1 MIPEIYKRVWCVDFE
16 YSHKPGGFLEPL
28 CIVARE
34 IHSGELVRV
43 WLGSSPSE
51 CPIPFGKSDLLVAY
65 LASAEIG
72 CFLVL
77 GWSLPENVLDL
88 YAEFSNKTCG
98 EPLPFG
104 RGLIGALRYFGLST
118 IDQKYKKSMRDLA
131 MRGGEYTAAEQ
142 LALLDYCQSDVD
154 GLALLLKVMAPKL
167 DWPRA
172 VGIRGRYMRAVG
184 RMEHTGIPI
193 DTSTLAKL
201 MANWESIKNQLFQM
215 TDPTG
220 EVFLIQKGK
229 PVFKR
234 DRFTQLLI
242 KLDIPWPRNARG
254 VLLLDKDTFS
264 DMAKVHGGMIAL
276 THELRK
282 TLASLRSNYLEVGPD
297 ARNRCMLSPFGS
309 KTSRNQPS
317 TAKFIFGFSKWLRGL
332 IQPQPGRA
340 IAYVDWSQQEFAIA
354 AYLSRDQRMFDAY
367 ITGDPYLAFAIQAG
381 AAPPDATAKTHCE
394 VRKQYKLCVLG
405 TQYGLGAAGLGAKLG
420 LGACWGEHLLKMHR
434 KTYPEF
440 WAWSDHVEAYGLL
453 RGELQS
459 PFGWR
464 CSFNSKPKPRSIRN
478 WPMQTA
484 GAEMM
489 RLAAIYAT
497 EAGLNVCAPVHD
509 AFLIEACATEI
520 GSAVARMQE
529 CMRKAGEATLPGF
542 TLRSDAEITVYPD
555 RFGGGT
561 EMWDRVM
568 GLLEKCTDTPEMQ
581 AVSS

>member
-16 YSHKPGGFLEPL
+16 YSHKPGGLLEPL
-28 CIVARE
+28 CMVARE
-34 IHSGELVRV
+34 IRSGKLMRF
-43 WLGSSPSE
+43 WLGSSPLE

-65 LASAEIG
+65 TASAEIG
-72 CFLVL
+72 CFLAL
-77 GWSLPENVLDL
+77 GWVLPENVLDL
-88 YAEFSNKTCG
+88 YLEFLNKTCG

-104 RGLIGALRYFGLST
+104 RGLIGALIYFNLPT
-118 IDQKYKKSMRDLA
+118 IESKYKKSMRDLA
-131 MRGGEYTAAEQ
+131 LRGGEYTAEEQ

-172 VGIRGRYMRAVG
+172 IGIRGRYMRAVA
-184 RMEHTGIPI
+184 RMERTGIPI
-193 DTSTLAKL
+193 DTSTLTKL
-201 MANWESIKNQLFQM
+201 MANWGSIKTQLFQV

-234 DRFTQLLI
+234 DRFTQLLM
-242 KLDIPWPRNARG
+242 KLNIPWPLNKG
-254 VLLLDKDTFS
+254 GKLKLDKDTFS

-282 TLASLRSNYLEVGPD
+282 TLSGLRCNSLEVGPD
-297 ARNRCMLSPFGS
+297 DRNRCMLSPFKS

-317 TAKFIFGFSKWLRGL
+317 TSKFIFGFPKWLRGL

-354 AYLSRDQRMFDAY
+354 AYLSRDQKMLEAY
-367 ITGDPYLAFAIQAG
+367 TTGDPYLAFAIQAG
-381 AAPPDATAKTHCE
+381 AAPPDATKASHAA
-394 VRKQYKLCVLG
+394 VRSQYKMCVLG
-405 TQYGLGAAGLGAKLG
+405 TQYGLGAAGLGARLG

-440 WAWSDHVEAYGLL
+440 WAWSDQVEAYGLL

-464 CSFNSKPKPRSIRN
+464 CSFNSEPNPRSIRN
-478 WPMQTA
+478 WPVQTA

-520 GSAVARMQE
+520 DSSVARMQE

-542 TLRSDAEITVYPD
+542 TLRSDAEITVYPE
-555 RFGGGT
+555 RLGGGS
-561 EMWDRVM
+561 EMWDRIM
-568 GLLEKCTDTPEMQ
+568 GLLEECTDTHVLQ